1 MLFFLAIDYEHDLLY
16 SISKAFP
23 FISFIDFGTL
33 DGRGLKLNHFQL
45 TKKTH

>member
-1 MLFFLAIDYEHDLLY
+1 MLSTLAIDYEHDLLY

-33 DGRGLKLNHFQL
+33 DGQGLKLDHF
-45 TKKTH
+45 